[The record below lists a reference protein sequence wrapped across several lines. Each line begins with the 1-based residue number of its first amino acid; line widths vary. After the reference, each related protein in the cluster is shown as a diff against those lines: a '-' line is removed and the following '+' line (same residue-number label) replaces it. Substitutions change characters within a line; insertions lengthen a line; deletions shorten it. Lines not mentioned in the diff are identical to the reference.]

1 MTDRSYIGIDSTD
14 SKEWVV
20 VLCTDGQAIVS
31 QPFKNTPTELAA
43 LVSFITERCARPKI
57 CLKPSNPS
65 AIKLIKSI
73 GGIPDVEVVLMSTA
87 GLRMHQSWLQGR
99 SAAAFAHN
107 NSCQAYLLAFCA
119 QRMV

>member
-14 SKEWVV
+14 NKEWVAV
-20 VLCTDGQAIVS
+20 VWSDGHAIVS
-31 QPFKNTPTELAA
+31 PPFKNTPTELAA

-73 GGIPDVEVVLMSTA
+73 GGIPDVEVVLMSNA
-87 GLRMHQSWLQGR
+87 GLRMHQSWLQGKT
-99 SAAAFAHN
+99 ATAFIN
-107 NSCQAYLLAFCA
+107 NNPCQAYLLAFCA